1 MNRAERPTAS
11 PSGAT
16 GRAHEWPKGW
26 SPPEHAARE
35 WETLTRSLTEHTTPC
50 VEAGGRVWDD
60 PGSWSVAAELCAA
73 CPVLVEC
80 RAYAVAAREPEGL
93 WGGLGPRERRT

>member
-1 MNRAERPTAS
+1 MSAEAIEFADCRPTVRDLPGIPA
-11 PSGAT
+11 G
-16 GRAHEWPKGW
+16 
-26 SPPEHAARE
+26 AARE
-35 WETLTRSLTEHTTPC
+35 WDALGVALATR
-50 VEAGGRVWDD
+50 GGRCVDVGPGAWDD